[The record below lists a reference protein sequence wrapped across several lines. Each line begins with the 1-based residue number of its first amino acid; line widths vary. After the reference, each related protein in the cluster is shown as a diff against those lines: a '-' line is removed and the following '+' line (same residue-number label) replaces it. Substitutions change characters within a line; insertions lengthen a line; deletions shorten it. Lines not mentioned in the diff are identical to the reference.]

1 MVEAEETAET
11 DWIGHAGEKH
21 PWLSANILVVE
32 EAERK
37 GQTKV
42 ECKEGPRTS
51 CLTLFKKGKQQRC
64 LQHQNISGNF
74 GSGNFGSGNFGG
86 RNFGRKFGRRKFG
99 KQHPVERE
107 QVPGV
112 AVPTA
117 RGRAVSPD
125 PLSPVTFIKWLFL
138 RGIRSSDRGLQRGD
152 GHETA
157 GSQKVRRRAHLR
169 CYDNIM
175 GTYDLP
181 MGINTFFTRS
191 SIALRPCLYHFV
203 TIALQE

>member
-1 MVEAEETAET
+1 MAEAEETAET

-51 CLTLFKKGKQQRC
+51 CLTLFQKGKQQRSQPKTSKPARRASCLTLFKKGKQQRC

-74 GSGNFGSGNFGG
+74 GSGNFGIRNFGG

-125 PLSPVTFIKWLFL
+125 PLSPVTFIK
-138 RGIRSSDRGLQRGD
+138 
-152 GHETA
+152 
-157 GSQKVRRRAHLR
+157 
-169 CYDNIM
+169 
-175 GTYDLP
+175 
-181 MGINTFFTRS
+181 
-191 SIALRPCLYHFV
+191 
-203 TIALQE
+203 

>member
-1 MVEAEETAET
+1 MAEAEETAET

-51 CLTLFKKGKQQRC
+51 CLTLFQKGKQQRSQPKTSKPARRASCLTLFKKGKQQRC
-64 LQHQNISGNF
+64 LQPQNINRMSWN
-74 GSGNFGSGNFGG
+74 SRKRKS
-86 RNFGRKFGRRKFG
+86 RKRKSRKRKFWKRKFWKRKFG
-99 KQHPVERE
+99 KQQPVEGE
-107 QVPGV
+107 QFPGV

-125 PLSPVTFIKWLFL
+125 PLSPVTFIK
-138 RGIRSSDRGLQRGD
+138 
-152 GHETA
+152 
-157 GSQKVRRRAHLR
+157 
-169 CYDNIM
+169 
-175 GTYDLP
+175 
-181 MGINTFFTRS
+181 
-191 SIALRPCLYHFV
+191 
-203 TIALQE
+203 